1 MSTISRQSLE
11 TLLVLAENAEST
23 MAFEELS
30 AVLEEIRTEEERQKV
45 SNTRWFLGLLF
56 GTRV

>member
-23 MAFEELS
+23 KAFEELS
-30 AVLEEIRTEEERQKV
+30 AVLEEIRTEEKRQKV

-56 GTRV
+56 GNRV

>member
-23 MAFEELS
+23 KAFEELT
-30 AVLEEIRTEEERQKV
+30 AVLEEIRAEEERQKL

>member
-23 MAFEELS
+23 KALEELT
-30 AVLEEIRTEEERQKV
+30 AVLEEIRAEEERQKL

>member
-23 MAFEELS
+23 KAFEELS
-30 AVLEEIRTEEERQKV
+30 AVLEEIRAEEERQKL

>member
-11 TLLVLAENAEST
+11 TLLILAKNAEST
-23 MAFEELS
+23 KAFEELT

-56 GTRV
+56 GNRV

>member
-23 MAFEELS
+23 KAFEELT
-30 AVLEEIRTEEERQKV
+30 AVLEEIRAEEERQKL
-45 SNTRWFLGLLF
+45 SSTRWFLGLLF

>member
-11 TLLVLAENAEST
+11 TLLVLAKNAEST
-23 MAFEELS
+23 TAFNELN
-30 AVLEEIRTEEERQKV
+30 AVLEEIRADEERQKL

>member
-23 MAFEELS
+23 KAFEELT
-30 AVLEEIRTEEERQKV
+30 AVLEEIRAKEKRQKV

>member
-23 MAFEELS
+23 KAFEELS

-56 GTRV
+56 GNRG

>member
-23 MAFEELS
+23 KAFEELS
-30 AVLEEIRTEEERQKV
+30 AVLEEIRAEEERQRL

>member
-11 TLLVLAENAEST
+11 TLLILAKNAEST
-23 MAFEELS
+23 TAFNELN
-30 AVLEEIRTEEERQKV
+30 AVLEEIRADEERQKL

>member
-11 TLLVLAENAEST
+11 TLLILAKNAEST
-23 MAFEELS
+23 KAFEELS

-56 GTRV
+56 GNRV

>member
-23 MAFEELS
+23 KAFEELT

-56 GTRV
+56 GNRV

>member
-11 TLLVLAENAEST
+11 ALLVLAENAEST
-23 MAFEELS
+23 KAFEELS
-30 AVLEEIRTEEERQKV
+30 AVLEEIRTEEKRQKV

>member
-23 MAFEELS
+23 KAFEELT
-30 AVLEEIRTEEERQKV
+30 AVLEEIRAEEERQRL

>member
-1 MSTISRQSLE
+1 MSAISRQSLE
-11 TLLVLAENAEST
+11 ALLVLAENAEST
-23 MAFEELS
+23 KAFEELT
-30 AVLEEIRTEEERQKV
+30 AVLEEIRAEEKRQKV